1 MNFFRFLFGQDGDRS
16 SVPQATQPDGT
27 VSYQQGFGPDY
38 ARDQA
43 TDPLA
48 KDIPRNQMNQLLYDL
63 TESAR
68 QFQTF
73 GAFPFITAAQNGGT
87 AFPYAKNAR
96 ALWTDGEVYV
106 SLIDNNTDP
115 DPSASTNWAVWIPNP
130 QPARAIMPAG
140 FVGHHFGTTAPEGYV
155 RRNGLTIGNAGS
167 GATERANADCA
178 QLFAQIWNST
188 SNVAPFIIQDSGG
201 AATTRGVSAAAD
213 FAAGKRMPLPND
225 LGRTDRGWNYT
236 GGGLDAGRVL
246 GSTQDDA
253 VGPLTFTTN
262 LKMAACNSSSSGG
275 SNSSPP
281 QSGNPGAG
289 TSYNNPTA
297 VTVTATNTATE
308 TRVDNSA
315 YLPIISLGV

>member
-1 MNFFRFLFGQDGDRS
+1 MSFFRFLFGQDGDRS
-16 SVPQATQPDGT
+16 AVPQATQPDGS

-63 TESAR
+63 TVAAR

-73 GAFPFITAAQNGGT
+73 GAWPFITAAENGGV
-87 AFPYAKNAR
+87 AFQYAKNAR
-96 ALWTDGEVYV
+96 VLWTDGEVYV
-106 SLIDNNTDP
+106 SLIANNTDP
-115 DPSASTNWAVWIPNP
+115 DPSASANWALWIPNP
-130 QPARAIMPAG
+130 NPARAIMPAG

-188 SNVAPFIIQDSGG
+188 SNAGDFIIQDSGG
-201 AATTRGVSAAAD
+201 TPTVRGVSAAAD

-225 LGRTDRGWNYT
+225 LGRFDRGWNYT
-236 GGGLDAGRVL
+236 GGGI
-246 GSTQDDA
+246 
-253 VGPLTFTTN
+253 N
-262 LKMAACNSSSSGG
+262 
-275 SNSSPP
+275 
-281 QSGNPGAG
+281 AG
-289 TSYNNPTA
+289 TDLASAANDSLRSHTHPIYQSK
-297 VTVTATNTATE
+297 VTIRPWDQIYSADIYQVVNASANADRTSGATGGTE
-308 TRVDNSA
+308 TAPYHRR